1 MKIFELIYISKLHVK
16 SRVKLYHLGG
26 AKLVH
31 FRFDCAFRTAHLI
44 SRIRPIMG
52 GIELDPLAL

>member
-31 FRFDCAFRTAHLI
+31 FRFDCAFRIADPI
-44 SRIRPIMG
+44 SRIRPIKG
-52 GIELDPLAL
+52 GIKLGSLAL